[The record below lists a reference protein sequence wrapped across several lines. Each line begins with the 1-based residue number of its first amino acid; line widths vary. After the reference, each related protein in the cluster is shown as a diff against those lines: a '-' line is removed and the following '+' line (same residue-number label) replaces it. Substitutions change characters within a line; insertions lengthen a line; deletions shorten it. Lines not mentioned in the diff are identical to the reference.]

1 MTRAMGTYG
10 DVHSTDRTSVATPD
24 LCIRRARRGRRSTGL
39 ERRTGF
45 EPATPCLEDRNSTT
59 ELPPLKTTVTVYIC
73 GYRPTARTNWSPR
86 PSTWGPPATWS
97 IPSRRRSGRRGSGP
111 TCAGATSRRPMSW
124 GDLTVSY
131 AERRVTLAGRPVPLT
146 VKEYGTLAEPSA
158 NAGRVLTY
166 ERLLGRVWGL
176 EGDSDGEVRRIRT
189 VISSPRQKLG
199 DAAEN
204 PTYIFTVLRVGYRMP
219 KGEGPEQRV
228 TVLTLPRSSAPASE
242 STWKRQCT
250 SSRGHGGTL
259 LGASAQSNQYTFKC
273 TPQPHRTRSTCVVAT
288 QEQDTRRRR
297 NA

>member
-1 MTRAMGTYG
+1 MGTYG

-59 ELPPLKTTVTVYIC
+59 ELPPLKTTVTVYIG

-158 NAGRVLTY
+158 NAGRVLTC
-166 ERLLGRVWGL
+166 EHLLRRVWGL
-176 EGDSDGEVRRIRT
+176 EGDSDGE
-189 VISSPRQKLG
+189 
-199 DAAEN
+199 
-204 PTYIFTVLRVGYRMP
+204 
-219 KGEGPEQRV
+219 
-228 TVLTLPRSSAPASE
+228 
-242 STWKRQCT
+242 
-250 SSRGHGGTL
+250 
-259 LGASAQSNQYTFKC
+259 GASHTNGHK
-273 TPQPHRTRSTCVVAT
+273 QPSPEAG
-288 QEQDTRRRR
+288 RRRR
-297 NA
+297 KPHLHLHRARCRLPDAEGGGAGAEGNRAHVAQIFGSGERVHLETAMYIVKGTRRHSAGCISTE